1 MTAWQTDICDTERLT
16 LTALERLFELYKRPV
31 IMETHELAVTFEL
44 AEDVL
49 EPAVEDV
56 QAPTHTR
63 VWQDLVCLTG
73 SLARMGYFTTRS
85 DFNHNGRKWFVK
97 CRRNKASY
105 LPPKQSIWA
114 WAE

>member
-1 MTAWQTDICDTERLT
+1 MTTWQTDICDTERLT

-31 IMETHELAVTFEL
+31 SMETHELTVTFEL
-44 AEDVL
+44 AEDAL
-49 EPAVEDV
+49 EPAVEEV

-63 VWQDLVCLTG
+63 VWQDLVCLTS
-73 SLARMGYFTTRS
+73 SLARMGHFSTRG
-85 DFNHNGRKWFVK
+85 DFSHNGHKWFVK

-105 LPPKQSIWA
+105 LPPKQSIWP

>member
-1 MTAWQTDICDTERLT
+1 MTTWQTDICDTERLT
-16 LTALERLFELYKRPV
+16 LTAVVRLFELYKRR
-31 IMETHELAVTFEL
+31 ESHEL
-44 AEDVL
+44 AEDAL

-63 VWQDLVCLTG
+63 VRQDLVCLTG
-73 SLARMGYFTTRS
+73 SLARMGYFTKDS
-85 DFNHNGRKWFVK
+85 FNHDGRPWRAK

-105 LPPKQSIWA
+105 LPQKQSIWP

>member
-1 MTAWQTDICDTERLT
+1 MTTWQTDICDTERLT
-16 LTALERLFELYKRPV
+16 LTALERLFELYKRSV
-31 IMETHELAVTFEL
+31 YMETHELAVTFEL
-44 AEDVL
+44 AEDTL

-56 QAPTHTR
+56 QAPIHTR
-63 VWQDLVCLTG
+63 VWQDLVCHTG
-73 SLARMGYFTTRS
+73 SLARMGYFTTRG

-105 LPPKQSIWA
+105 LPPKQSIWP

>member
-1 MTAWQTDICDTERLT
+1 MTTLQTDICDTERLT

-31 IMETHELAVTFEL
+31 SMETLEL
-44 AEDVL
+44 AEDTL
-49 EPAVEDV
+49 EPTVEDV

-73 SLARMGYFTTRS
+73 SLARMGYFTTNGS
-85 DFNHNGRKWFVK
+85 FNHGGRPWRVK

-105 LPPKQSIWA
+105 LPPKQSIWP